1 MIDSQ
6 VTPQHPAAGPVAT
19 ARRAPSRRSPQD
31 WLRIILLPILGLAL
45 FIGTWWGA
53 VIVFQVPEYEIPSP
67 GAIAVAFAQ
76 QPGDISAGVWTTLQE
91 MLYGFGLAIVVG
103 LILALLVSASR
114 TLNEMFYP
122 LIVAANA
129 VPKVALA
136 PALAVA
142 FGLGIPS
149 KVVVVFLV
157 CFFPIVVSSYA
168 GFISTPPDLNEL
180 ARALSASRLQTFAKV
195 RFPSAL
201 PQIFVGVKVAAGLA
215 AVGAVVGEFGGS
227 MRGLGNEMGTYS
239 GQGRAPEG
247 FAAVAL
253 LSILSV
259 ALFYLVVGLERLVVP
274 WDRRMRAVAGTL

>member
-6 VTPQHPAAGPVAT
+6 VTPQHPATGSVAT
-19 ARRAPSRRSPQD
+19 TRRAASRRSPQD
-31 WLRIILLPILGLAL
+31 WLRTILLPVLGLAL
-45 FIGTWWGA
+45 VIGVWWLA
-53 VIVFQVPEYEIPSP
+53 VIVFKVPEFEIPSP
-67 GAIAVAFAQ
+67 WAIVKAFAE
-76 QPGDISAGVWTTLQE
+76 QPGDISRGVWTSLQE

-103 LILALLVSASR
+103 LVIALLVSASR

-136 PALAVA
+136 PLLAVSL
-142 FGLGIPS
+142 GLGIPS

-201 PQIFVGVKVAAGLA
+201 PQIFVGVKVA
-215 AVGAVVGEFGGS
+215 
-227 MRGLGNEMGTYS
+227 
-239 GQGRAPEG
+239 
-247 FAAVAL
+247 
-253 LSILSV
+253 
-259 ALFYLVVGLERLVVP
+259 
-274 WDRRMRAVAGTL
+274 